1 MDELPSI
8 VIVDDDQEIRA
19 LLCAYLEKQQMRA
32 IGVADGRALDRQ
44 LQRSWPDLIVL
55 DLMLPGEDG
64 FAICRRL
71 RERSQLPIIMLTAR
85 EEDVDQIL
93 GFDFGADD
101 YVRKPF
107 NPRALLARIR
117 AILRRADASGNAVL
131 PLPAAHCY
139 RFANWRL
146 DTAQRS
152 LTDTDNNALALN
164 GAEYNLLG
172 FLLASPQRVL
182 SRLELSNAL
191 HGRDNDPLDRSI
203 DVRISRLR
211 QKLGDDAR
219 APTIIKT
226 VYGEGYIIGVPVAA
240 E

>member
-1 MDELPSI
+1 
-8 VIVDDDQEIRA
+8 
-19 LLCAYLEKQQMRA
+19 
-32 IGVADGRALDRQ
+32 
-44 LQRSWPDLIVL
+44 
-55 DLMLPGEDG
+55 
-64 FAICRRL
+64 
-71 RERSQLPIIMLTAR
+71 
-85 EEDVDQIL
+85 
-93 GFDFGADD
+93 
-101 YVRKPF
+101 
-107 NPRALLARIR
+107 
-117 AILRRADASGNAVL
+117 
-131 PLPAAHCY
+131 
-139 RFANWRL
+139 
-146 DTAQRS
+146 
-152 LTDTDNNALALN
+152 
-164 GAEYNLLG
+164 LLG